1 MELAGVGLTFWLT
14 WSSIGWLKVTING
27 FPFTLSAWSVAP
39 ATLKP
44 LIFHRGSWGCIRG
57 WLFLRPGK
65 AAKTEAVE
73 RSGESRTKRKQ
84 RKGKWEM
91 RKEPTLVIIY
101 LSYLHATLTC
111 FSSCDMNLDS
121 TCMEIK
127 CLKAKYILNQNLQ
140 FAPVVWIN
148 I

>member
-1 MELAGVGLTFWLT
+1 MTF
-14 WSSIGWLKVTING
+14 SE
-27 FPFTLSAWSVAP
+27 AWKGSEDRS
-39 ATLKP
+39 
-44 LIFHRGSWGCIRG
+44 RGEEWREQN
-57 WLFLRPGK
+57 K
-65 AAKTEAVE
+65 EKTE
-73 RSGESRTKRKQ
+73 KR
-84 RKGKWEM
+84 EM

-140 FAPVVWIN
+140 FAPLV
-148 I
+148 